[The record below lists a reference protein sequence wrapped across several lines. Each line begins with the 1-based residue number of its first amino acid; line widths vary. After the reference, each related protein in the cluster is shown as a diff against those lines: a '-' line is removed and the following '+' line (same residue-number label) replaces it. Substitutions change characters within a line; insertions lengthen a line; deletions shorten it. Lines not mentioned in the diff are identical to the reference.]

1 MYKIQAFVKVMLV
14 TSAVVVNAAVFA
26 ITGVPWATAD
36 PPIDTGGGS
45 SGGGGLPGGIADAPE
60 GAADAVGLWSATV
73 GGHSARSTRCGRCGQ
88 NAVDWE

>member
-45 SGGGGLPGGIADAPE
+45 SGGGGPPGGIADAPGVCLARTGCGTLQW
-60 GAADAVGLWSATV
+60 GAL
-73 GGHSARSTRCGRCGQ
+73 ST
-88 NAVDWE
+88 WH